1 MSVRKIRQN
10 RLSVTG
16 VINEKS
22 LMSELNGESYLE
34 LDFYNIVGFDTTV
47 KMAEDQPLRMEY
59 FDDDSTLKKYTMDT
73 KIIFKDYKTK
83 SLLVEVKYLRDLI
96 KKKDDYTGK
105 FKAAIQ
111 YSAKNGYEYRILS
124 DFDIR
129 TSYLRNAIFF
139 RPYRTRSVDGE
150 IDAKIKHILKKEKV
164 STPHRIIETL
174 KTEGEKV
181 RVIAAMW
188 RLISVGEVGTD
199 LMQIVTMDSELKSGE
214 SKGFFKNLE
223 TKTISTITKSKLLGA
238 GIDYQIN

>member
-96 KKKDDYTGK
+96 EKKDDYTGK
-105 FKAAIQ
+105 T
-111 YSAKNGYEYRILS
+111 YILQ
-124 DFDIR
+124 
-129 TSYLRNAIFF
+129 
-139 RPYRTRSVDGE
+139 
-150 IDAKIKHILKKEKV
+150 
-164 STPHRIIETL
+164 
-174 KTEGEKV
+174 
-181 RVIAAMW
+181 M
-188 RLISVGEVGTD
+188 
-199 LMQIVTMDSELKSGE
+199 
-214 SKGFFKNLE
+214 
-223 TKTISTITKSKLLGA
+223 
-238 GIDYQIN
+238 